1 MQFLCA
7 SSDYGFLI
15 SLRIALESEDI
26 ETYLSDAD
34 RATAGLTS
42 AGNAGRLY
50 LLNPDDM
57 DSALRVMKSLEPE
70 SNADHPV
77 PTVSSGKPLSA
88 WLVPLAITAV
98 ILVISVLVAG

>member
-1 MQFLCA
+1 M
-7 SSDYGFLI
+7 
-15 SLRIALESEDI
+15 RIALESEDI

-50 LLNPDDM
+50 LLNQDDM
-57 DSALRVMKSLEPE
+57 DSALRVMRSLELE
-70 SNADHPV
+70 STGDQPV
-77 PTVSSGKPLSA
+77 KAVSSGKPLPF

-98 ILVISVLVAG
+98 IFVIGVLVAG